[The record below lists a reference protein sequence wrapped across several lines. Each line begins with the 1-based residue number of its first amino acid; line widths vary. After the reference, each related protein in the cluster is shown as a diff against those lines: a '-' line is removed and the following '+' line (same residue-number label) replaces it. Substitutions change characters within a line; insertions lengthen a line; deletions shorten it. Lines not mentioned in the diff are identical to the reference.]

1 MMGLS
6 GSAVIQEKDPLLL
19 IYLLSRC
26 HLNGSDESDLSCF
39 CVLLARLC
47 KSISPLEPECCGV
60 GQNMALAQVMIFL
73 TPAGISGQNR

>member
-1 MMGLS
+1 MGLS

-39 CVLLARLC
+39 CV
-47 KSISPLEPECCGV
+47 
-60 GQNMALAQVMIFL
+60 
-73 TPAGISGQNR
+73 